1 MRHLKGFL
9 ELFESTSAG
18 SQGTNGVAPFKYAK
32 LYDPR
37 IGYNKV
43 DFVEDLKTIYKD
55 LDVESRKNLLHII
68 ESFTGQAT
76 LESPVNMV
84 TSTLNKLM
92 KAVSD
97 FLDSKS
103 DFELFQYP
111 DGYVL
116 CFEDVTQNGR
126 MYDIYFNPDSGKI
139 KVSYQTGSTI
149 EPEDIVKIEG
159 FDPKKFGIS
168 EVDFDSTIRR
178 AKSIFKR
185 KETSDKSGQ

>member
-9 ELFESTSAG
+9 ELFESSSAG

-43 DFVEDLKTIYKD
+43 DFVEDLKTIYND
-55 LDVESRKNLLHII
+55 LDGESKKDLLHII
-68 ESFTGQAT
+68 ESFTGQGT
-76 LESPVNMV
+76 LESPVNLP

-116 CFEDVTQNGR
+116 CFEDVVYNNR
-126 MYDIYFNPDSGKI
+126 LYDIYFNPDRDKI
-139 KVSYQTGSTI
+139 KISYQTGSTV
-149 EPEDIVKIEG
+149 EPEDIMGVDT
-159 FDPKKFGIS
+159 FVPKKFGVS
-168 EVDFDSTIRR
+168 DSDFDSTIRR
-178 AKSIFKR
+178 ARSLFKR
-185 KETSDKSGQ
+185 KEISDKSGQ

>member
-9 ELFESTSAG
+9 ELFESSSAG

-43 DFVEDLKTIYKD
+43 DFVEDLKNIYKD
-55 LDVESRKNLLHII
+55 LDERSRKNLLHII

-76 LESPVNMV
+76 LESPVNIV

-97 FLDSKS
+97 FLDSRS

-116 CFEDVTQNGR
+116 CFEDVINDNR
-126 MYDIYFNPDSGKI
+126 PYDIYFNPNFDKI
-139 KVSYQTGSTI
+139 KISYQTGSTI
-149 EPEDIVKIEG
+149 EPEDIVAVKD
-159 FDPKKFGIS
+159 FSPKNFGIS
-168 EVDFDSTIRR
+168 EADFDSTIKR
-178 AKSIFKR
+178 ARSLFKR
-185 KETSDKSGQ
+185 KEISDRTGQ

>member
-9 ELFESTSAG
+9 ELFESSSAG

-43 DFVEDLKTIYKD
+43 DFVEDLKIIYND
-55 LDVESRKNLLHII
+55 LDVESKKNLLHII
-68 ESFTGQAT
+68 ESFTGQKT
-76 LESPVNMV
+76 LESSVNIP

-116 CFEDVTQNGR
+116 CFEDVVQNTR
-126 MYDIYFNPDSGKI
+126 LYDIYFNPDNDKI
-139 KVSYQTGSTI
+139 KISYQTGSTI
-149 EPEDIVKIEG
+149 EPEDIVKIDSFAPE
-159 FDPKKFGIS
+159 KFGIS
-168 EVDFDSTIRR
+168 DTDFDSTIRR
-178 AKSIFKR
+178 ARSLFKR